1 MPSIIPTVERESIDL
16 NNRFV
21 RTWNKELLRI
31 AGIVARVA
39 WTSEMAGLRAKL
51 SSNILIAG
59 KHYPSKEDIEK
70 LLPETLFLQYVF
82 SVRNTSLNKRTFS
95 PTEDINLRSSLR
107 TNLRVVKPLPSPS
120 LPQLQKLVT
129 WWRNPSGLATEKSQ

>member
-1 MPSIIPTVERESIDL
+1 MNAHLSMPSIIPTVERESIDL

-39 WTSEMAGLRAKL
+39 WTSEMADLRAKL

-59 KHYPSKEDIEK
+59 KHYPNKEDIEK
-70 LLPETLFLQYVF
+70 LLPETLFLQ
-82 SVRNTSLNKRTFS
+82 
-95 PTEDINLRSSLR
+95 
-107 TNLRVVKPLPSPS
+107 
-120 LPQLQKLVT
+120 
-129 WWRNPSGLATEKSQ
+129 

>member
-39 WTSEMAGLRAKL
+39 WTSEMADLRTKL
-51 SSNILIAG
+51 LNNRLIADNHHP
-59 KHYPSKEDIEK
+59 KKEDIEK
-70 LLPETLFLQYVF
+70 LLPETLFLQ
-82 SVRNTSLNKRTFS
+82 
-95 PTEDINLRSSLR
+95 
-107 TNLRVVKPLPSPS
+107 
-120 LPQLQKLVT
+120 
-129 WWRNPSGLATEKSQ
+129 

>member
-1 MPSIIPTVERESIDL
+1 MASQQIRVRYLVHRITSRLAEWPIATGLNAHLSMPSIIPTVERESIDL

-39 WTSEMAGLRAKL
+39 WTSEMADLRAKI

-59 KHYPSKEDIEK
+59 KHYPDKEDIEK
-70 LLPETLFLQYVF
+70 LLPETLFLQ
-82 SVRNTSLNKRTFS
+82 
-95 PTEDINLRSSLR
+95 
-107 TNLRVVKPLPSPS
+107 
-120 LPQLQKLVT
+120 
-129 WWRNPSGLATEKSQ
+129 

>member
-1 MPSIIPTVERESIDL
+1 MASQQIRVRYLVHRITSRLAEWPIATGLNAHLSMPSIIPTVERESIDL

-39 WTSEMAGLRAKL
+39 WTSEMADLRAKL

-59 KHYPSKEDIEK
+59 KHYPNKEDIEK
-70 LLPETLFLQYVF
+70 LLPETLFLQ
-82 SVRNTSLNKRTFS
+82 
-95 PTEDINLRSSLR
+95 
-107 TNLRVVKPLPSPS
+107 
-120 LPQLQKLVT
+120 
-129 WWRNPSGLATEKSQ
+129 

>member
-21 RTWNKELLRI
+21 RTWNRELLRI

-39 WTSEMAGLRAKL
+39 WTSEMADLRAKL

-59 KHYPSKEDIEK
+59 KHYPSKEDIGK

-82 SVRNTSLNKRTFS
+82 SVRNTNLNKHTFS
-95 PTEDINLRSSLR
+95 PT
-107 TNLRVVKPLPSPS
+107 
-120 LPQLQKLVT
+120 
-129 WWRNPSGLATEKSQ
+129 